1 MNSVISVSGKM
12 TDAEFEKFCR
22 ENRDL
27 RVERNSNLDVIIM
40 SPVNSLS
47 GNFGAEI
54 LWQLQNWNV
63 AHGRRGL
70 VFDSSTGF
78 MLPDKSILSPDASW
92 LAVAK
97 WKSLS
102 VEQKNRFAP
111 VCPDFVIELRSK
123 SDDLHELIEK
133 MKVWINNGAKQAW
146 LIDPYAETS
155 YLYFDGTVDVIK
167 GFDKKLK
174 AKAPLEDFELDLS
187 VLKEI

>member
-1 MNSVISVSGKM
+1 MNSVIGVSKKM
-12 TDAEFEKFCR
+12 TDAEFEKFCG

-54 LWQLQNWNV
+54 LWQLQSWNV
-63 AHGRRGL
+63 AHGRKGL
-70 VFDSSTGF
+70 VFDSSAGF

-92 LAVAK
+92 LTLAK
-97 WKSLS
+97 WTPLS
-102 VEQKNRFAP
+102 AEQKNRFAP

-123 SDDLHELIEK
+123 SDDLNELMEK
-133 MKVWINNGAKQAW
+133 MKAWINNGAKQAW
-146 LIDPYAETS
+146 LIDPYTETS
-155 YLYFDGTVDVIK
+155 YLFHDGIADIVT

-174 AKAPLEDFELDLS
+174 AHAPLDGFELDLS
-187 VLKEI
+187 MLREI